1 MCTAHLYAALYKIE
15 LQGKHRN
22 LEETQRRH
30 LDRLKL
36 RLVEASCA
44 TCVPAIR
51 RQLEKVKGVE
61 WVGAN
66 PVLDL
71 IFVDYD
77 PDLIDTD
84 EILQVVKRSGYT
96 AVRASA

>member
-1 MCTAHLYAALYKIE
+1 M
-15 LQGKHRN
+15 
-22 LEETQRRH
+22 
-30 LDRLKL
+30 
-36 RLVEASCA
+36 
-44 TCVPAIR
+44 PAIR

>member
-1 MCTAHLYAALYKIE
+1 M
-15 LQGKHRN
+15 
-22 LEETQRRH
+22 EETQSRH

-36 RLVEASCA
+36 RLVEGSCA